1 MSNSHPPGA
10 EDDAP
15 LVEPEVPPVS
25 PDLGS
30 LDTERI
36 LRETEPALFPSPRE
50 EEELPSAD
58 PGSSSPSGAPVVN
71 ETEDEDEDDAEP
83 IRDGAEPS
91 GINILAIISLVLA
104 LALSP
109 FALVFG
115 YLAVGQ
121 ARRSHQKGESVA
133 WVAVSLGWVWAIA
146 YVVLGVVLGAAWL
159 QVS

>member
-1 MSNSHPPGA
+1 VTNPDPPGA
-10 EDDAP
+10 EDDAT
-15 LVEPEVPPVS
+15 LIEPEVPPIS
-25 PDLGS
+25 PDFGS

-36 LRETEPALFPSPRE
+36 LRETESALFPSARE
-50 EEELPSAD
+50 EEEPPSAD
-58 PGSSSPSGAPVVN
+58 PESSSPSDAPVAH
-71 ETEDEDEDDAEP
+71 ETEHGADE
-83 IRDGAEPS
+83 GATGEAAAAS

-121 ARRSHQKGESVA
+121 ARRARQKGESAA

-146 YVVLGVVLGAAWL
+146 YVILGVVLGAAWL
-159 QVS
+159 QVF

>member
-58 PGSSSPSGAPVVN
+58 PGSSLASDAPAVN
-71 ETEDEDEDDAEP
+71 EKENEDDAEP
-83 IRDGAEPS
+83 IRDGAAPS

-146 YVVLGVVLGAAWL
+146 YVILGVILGAAWL